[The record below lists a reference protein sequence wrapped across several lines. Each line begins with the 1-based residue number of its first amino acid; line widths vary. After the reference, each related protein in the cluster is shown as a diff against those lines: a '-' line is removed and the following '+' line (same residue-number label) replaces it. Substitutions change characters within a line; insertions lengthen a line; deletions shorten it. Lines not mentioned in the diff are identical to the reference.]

1 MGETRMT
8 SLLSF
13 RIVTALFLGIGLAAA
28 FDPAHAAKRHIVV
41 TAVEPKGGANVDK
54 ETFPAAALP
63 EGKGYGLK
71 QPDQTGRWE
80 VSVYV
85 WDPRQIFVDEGDE
98 VVLEFVGI
106 NGASHP
112 TTISGY
118 DKTFELKRGEV
129 TKVSFVADKPGRF
142 EIVCA
147 THHPTMV
154 AELIVAAKK

>member
-1 MGETRMT
+1 MIAGSRRFCLALALGAFA
-8 SLLSF
+8 LLP
-13 RIVTALFLGIGLAAA
+13 VTEAS
-28 FDPAHAAKRHIVV
+28 AAKRYIVV
-41 TAVEPKGGANVDK
+41 TAVEPKGGTTVDK
-54 ETFPAAALP
+54 EKFPAPLP

-71 QPDQTGRWE
+71 EPNAEGRWE

-98 VVLEFVGI
+98 VTLEFVGI

-129 TKVSFVADKPGRF
+129 NKVSFVADKPGRF

-147 THHPTMV
+147 AHHPTMV
-154 AELIVAAKK
+154 AELIVAPKK

>member
-1 MGETRMT
+1 MIAEAPR
-8 SLLSF
+8 SVL
-13 RIVTALFLGIGLAAA
+13 ALALGALILFPATEQA
-28 FDPAHAAKRHIVV
+28 FAAKRHIVV
-41 TAVEPKGGANVDK
+41 TAVEPKGGTHVDREK
-54 ETFPAAALP
+54 FPEKPLP
-63 EGKGYGLK
+63 EGKGYGMK
-71 QPDQTGRWE
+71 PPNEEGRWE

-98 VVLEFVGI
+98 VTLEFVGI

-129 TKVSFVADKPGRF
+129 NKVSFVADKPGRF

-154 AELIVAAKK
+154 AELIVTPRK

>member
-1 MGETRMT
+1 MAART
-8 SLLSF
+8 LL
-13 RIVTALFLGIGLAAA
+13 ALALGAVLFASGIPQA
-28 FDPAHAAKRHIVV
+28 FAAKRHIVV
-41 TAVEPKGGANVDK
+41 TAVEPKGGTHVDREK
-54 ETFPAAALP
+54 FPEKPLP
-63 EGKGYGLK
+63 DGKGYGLK
-71 QPDQTGRWE
+71 PPNEEGRWE

-98 VVLEFVGI
+98 VTLEFVGI

-129 TKVSFVADKPGRF
+129 NKLTFVADKPGRF
-142 EIVCA
+142 DIVCS

-154 AELIVAAKK
+154 AELIVAPKK